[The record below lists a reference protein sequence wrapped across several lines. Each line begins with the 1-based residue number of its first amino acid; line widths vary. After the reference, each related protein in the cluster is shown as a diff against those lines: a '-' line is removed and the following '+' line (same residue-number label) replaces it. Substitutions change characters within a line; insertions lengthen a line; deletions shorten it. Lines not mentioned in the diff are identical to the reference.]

1 MVHFVDLNDLTA
13 GKFDL
18 IGQENAKIYYKDLV
32 HTSKEGAVMNAE
44 SVIEGIS
51 RLDECNLKKF
61 LDSYYMSNLKVLSN
75 E

>member
-1 MVHFVDLNDLTA
+1 
-13 GKFDL
+13 
-18 IGQENAKIYYKDLV
+18 
-32 HTSKEGAVMNAE
+32 MNAE

-61 LDSYYMSNLKVLSN
+61 LDSNYMSNLKILSN

>member
-1 MVHFVDLNDLTA
+1 M
-13 GKFDL
+13 
-18 IGQENAKIYYKDLV
+18 V